1 MSVIAERNIVGI
13 VDSGGR
19 GAALARAYERSPH
32 VDGIV
37 VIPGNDLTAEMATKP
52 TFVFPNISNS
62 SADAIADKFSELGV
76 TLADVAQDNAI
87 EAGVTDRLREQGIAT
102 IGPSRD
108 AGQIEWSKAYAR
120 GLGKNA
126 GLQQPRF
133 ETFTRIEPADWY
145 IDHSGEENF
154 VVKANGLAEGKGVKL
169 AHSSE
174 EAKRMVRLLHEQHAK
189 ASEIFLIEEM
199 VAGEEFSTFFASDG
213 EHIKLLGHAQD
224 HKREGNYDTGENTGG
239 MGASTPPRLMTRTV
253 ELVVEQEVKKMMTAL
268 SEEGRPYEG
277 IGYYG
282 GMLNEVLKRV
292 NNIEWN
298 ARWGDPEVEI
308 VAPGIT
314 SDIFELAVAIV
325 KKSLDKYTLT
335 TDNLARVVVAGA
347 SRGYPR
353 DYSMVKGKEVF
364 GLDYV
369 MHMEGVELYGAGVKV
384 DEDGRHWANGG
395 RLFYIVGQGE
405 NVIEAREKAYG
416 AMARVHVDGNNLMYR
431 NDIGWKDVQRLRD
444 EGY

>member
-1 MSVIAERNIVGI
+1 MPAFAERNIVGI
-13 VDSGGR
+13 VDGGGR

-37 VIPGNDLTAEMATKP
+37 VIPGNDLTAEMAHKP

-87 EAGVTDRLREQGIAT
+87 EAGVADRLRERGIAT
-102 IGPSRD
+102 VGPSRD

-120 GLGKNA
+120 GVGKQA
-126 GLQQPRF
+126 HLQQPGF
-133 ETFTRIEPADWY
+133 ETFTRVEQADWY
-145 IDHSGEENF
+145 IDRSGDSEF
-154 VVKANGLAEGKGVKL
+154 AIKANGLAEGKGVKL

-174 EAKRMVRLLHEQHAK
+174 DAKRMVRELKKQFPH
-189 ASEIFLIEEM
+189 ASEIFLVEEM
-199 VAGEEFSTFFASDG
+199 ARGEEFSTFFASDG
-213 EHIKLLGHAQD
+213 EHIKILGHAQD
-224 HKREGNYDTGENTGG
+224 HKREGNFDTGENTGG
-239 MGASTPPRLMTRTV
+239 MGASTPPRLMTRAV
-253 ELVVEQEVKKMMTAL
+253 ELVVEGEITKMMARL

-282 GMLNEVLKRV
+282 GMLDEVLKKV

-314 SDIFELAVAIV
+314 SDIFELAVSIV
-325 KKSLDKYTLT
+325 GKSLDKYNLT
-335 TDNLARVVVAGA
+335 KDNLARVVVAGA

-353 DYSMVKGKEVF
+353 DYNAVKGKEIF

-369 MHMEGVELYGAGVKV
+369 MHMKDVELYGAGVKV
-384 DEDGRHWANGG
+384 DNDGRHWANGG

-416 AMARVHVDGNNLMYR
+416 AIARVHVDGNNLMFR
-431 NDIGWKDVQRLRD
+431 ADIGWRDVQRLRD